1 MPPPKKEE
9 FTPTQDELKALEQA
23 MKDESFR
30 KLLME
35 YAEEISNPENRK
47 VEGVIDSRHMRSC
60 R

>member
-47 VEGVIDSRHMRSC
+47 VVRE
-60 R
+60 